1 MRQPVSDNI
10 LITQVHSHMAGF
22 LEKSAFNPYELGEGL
37 QGSESRCAYS
47 GSYVFTRLY
56 SS

>member
-10 LITQVHSHMAGF
+10 LITQIHSHTVGF
-22 LEKSAFNPYELGEGL
+22 LEKSAFNPYELGRDL
-37 QGSESRCAYS
+37 QGSESRYAYS
-47 GSYVFTRLY
+47 DSYVFTRLY